1 MGFLSKLFSGFSE
14 LDDDFYDNLEEQLI
28 LGDIGVVTT
37 EMFID
42 NLREKAKSDRIKS
55 AEQAKEALKEEIKN
69 IMELPEDAYDYE
81 NKKSIIIVTGVNG
94 VGKTTCIGKLAK
106 IYKNQGK
113 KIILAGA
120 DTFRAAA
127 AEQLKMWADRTGS
140 YMISGNEG
148 ADPGSVIFDAVS
160 AGKARNADL
169 LFCDTAGR
177 LHNKKNLMNE
187 LGKIGKII
195 DNEYAGAHRE
205 NWIVVDAT
213 TGQNAFVQAKEF
225 SGVMQATGV
234 VITKMDGTAKG
245 GIAVAI
251 ANELGLPVKFIGAG
265 EGIDD
270 LHKFDADEYV
280 NGLFD

>member
-1 MGFLSKLFSGFSE
+1 MGFFSKLFSGFSE
-14 LDDDFYDNLEEQLI
+14 LDEDFYDNLEEQLI
-28 LGDIGVVTT
+28 LGDIGVETT
-37 EMFID
+37 EMLIED
-42 NLREKAKSDRIKS
+42 LRENARENKIKS
-55 AEQAKEALKEEIKN
+55 AEEAKEALKNKIKEI
-69 IMELPEDAYDYE
+69 MRQPEDVYAYE
-81 NKKSIIIVTGVNG
+81 NEKSVIIVIGVNG

-106 IYKNQGK
+106 LYKNMGK

-127 AEQLKMWADRTGS
+127 AEQLKMWADRTDT

-160 AGKARNADL
+160 AAKARNTDM

-187 LGKIGKII
+187 LSKIGKIVEG
-195 DNEYAGAHRE
+195 EYGNVHRE
-205 NWIVVDAT
+205 NWIVVDST

-225 SGVMQATGV
+225 SEVMNATGV
-234 VITKMDGTAKG
+234 IITKLDGTAKG

-251 ANELGLPVKFIGAG
+251 ANELGLPVKFIGVG

-270 LHKFDADEYV
+270 LHKFNVDEYV
-280 NGLFD
+280 DGLFD